1 MDKRGNRTNEFECR
15 NSYHNCRDLV
25 ETTDRACL
33 IPSYQWTCPEDCGV
47 CRARCKDFFAGCFD
61 SSSLCLQ
68 SHMQKHCPKS
78 CASCDECED
87 IISPRLCEQY
97 RGRCK
102 TDISV
107 IYACRE
113 TCGLCDD
120 DCNDAFVQESM
131 CTIFESRGTNSDPSL
146 YTTLQ
151 EQQSAMEALISV
163 SGSPLNLLEEQVV
176 LLPVDYLDLLRN
188 VAVDKSLD
196 LLSQWFQEHK
206 QTRSG
211 PTNKVFSRT
220 NPETTTKKCPLP
232 KGEF

>member
-1 MDKRGNRTNEFECR
+1 MATPYISLLFLLCCAYSAFGLITEFECR

-68 SHMQKHCPKS
+68 SHRQKICPKS

-120 DCNDAFVQESM
+120 DCNDAFVQESG
-131 CTIFESRGTNSDPSL
+131 CTIFESRGYCNDPININFMKK
-146 YTTLQ
+146 
-151 EQQSAMEALISV
+151 AC
-163 SGSPLNLLEEQVV
+163 
-176 LLPVDYLDLLRN
+176 
-188 VAVDKSLD
+188 K
-196 LLSQWFQEHK
+196 
-206 QTRSG
+206 
-211 PTNKVFSRT
+211 RT
-220 NPETTTKKCPLP
+220 CGLCQ
-232 KGEF
+232 FDHC